1 MVIMSA
7 QEAGQ
12 IACKARMSFEH
23 HITAVLGHAIEA
35 AAHRGQQSCS
45 VTLTSLGMPELSA
58 KRAEGMLTK
67 QGYKASHKINSD
79 GSITMGVSWLPS
91 IEEIAPEL
99 FKLTG
104 GKK

>member
-1 MVIMSA
+1 
-7 QEAGQ
+7 
-12 IACKARMSFEH
+12 
-23 HITAVLGHAIEA
+23 
-35 AAHRGQQSCS
+35 
-45 VTLTSLGMPELSA
+45 MPELSA

-79 GSITMGVSWLPS
+79 GSITMGVSWVPS
-91 IEEIAPEL
+91 LEEIAPEL